1 MKKILLIL
9 MLSGCTYTPVVDL
22 RVSGDKAQL
31 YQRDLME
38 CREIIKQITKREWGL
53 AYEKVLAKCLTGRGH
68 SIINSSELPPLI
80 ISQM

>member
-31 YQRDLME
+31 YQMK
-38 CREIIKQITKREWGL
+38 I
-53 AYEKVLAKCLTGRGH
+53 
-68 SIINSSELPPLI
+68 
-80 ISQM
+80 